1 MKIQTDP
8 HTLLRAKERG
18 TDEKEIEDVLM
29 NGKEG
34 LAKGQRR
41 MKFKT
46 FLFNSS
52 RGGKHYDQKR
62 VEVYYIEEGDK
73 IITVTVY
80 VFYGKWEE

>member
-8 HTLLRAKERG
+8 HTLQRANERG

-34 LAKGQRR
+34 LAKGSRK

-46 FLFNSS
+46 LSFNSI
-52 RGGKHYDQKR
+52 RGGKHYEQKK
-62 VEVYYIEEGDK
+62 VEVYYIEEGNK
-73 IITVTVY
+73 LITVTVY

>member
-8 HTLLRAKERG
+8 HTLQRANERG

-34 LAKGQRR
+34 PAKGSRK

-46 FLFNSS
+46 LSFNRI
-52 RGGKHYDQKR
+52 RGGKHYQQKK
-62 VEVYYIEEGDK
+62 VEVYYIEEGNK
-73 IITVTVY
+73 LITVTVY